1 MSRLLSTIRC
11 DIRLQHRNGFYY
23 ATAVVLAFYALGL
36 GQLRAAGT
44 QLNLGWLLPAI
55 VLNNLLITT
64 FYFIGALVLL
74 EKAEGTL
81 AAQIVSPLRDHEYL
95 AAKLITLAGLA
106 LAYNLAVVAL
116 IVGFQFSVLA
126 LIAGIG
132 TAAALLVMAGFVVV
146 VRYDSINEYLLPSLP
161 YAAVLLLPI
170 AYILGWDSPLMYLH
184 PLQAPLVL
192 MQAAFTP
199 VAAWQLAY
207 GVIGSIAWLCAGFW
221 LCRHMFQRFVVGR
234 AGENR

>member
-1 MSRLLSTIRC
+1 MDRLLSTIRC

-23 ATAVVLAFYALGL
+23 ATAAVVAFYALGL
-36 GQLRAAGT
+36 SQLHAAGAR
-44 QLNLGWLLPAI
+44 LNLDWLLPAI

-81 AAQIVSPLRDHEYL
+81 AAQVVSPLRAGEYL
-95 AAKLITLAGLA
+95 AAKVITLAALA

-116 IVGFQFSVLA
+116 IVGVGFGVLA
-126 LIAGIG
+126 LIAGTG
-132 TAAALLVMAGFVVV
+132 AAAALLVMAGFVAVA
-146 VRYDSINEYLLPSLP
+146 RYDSINEYLLPSLP
-161 YAAVLLLPI
+161 YATALLLPI
-170 AYILGWDSPLMYLH
+170 AYVLGWDSPLLYLH

-192 MQAAFTP
+192 MRAAFTP

-207 GVIGSIAWLCAGFW
+207 GMLASAMWLCAGAW
-221 LCRHMFQRFVVGR
+221 LCRRMFQRFVVGR
-234 AGENR
+234 AGAN